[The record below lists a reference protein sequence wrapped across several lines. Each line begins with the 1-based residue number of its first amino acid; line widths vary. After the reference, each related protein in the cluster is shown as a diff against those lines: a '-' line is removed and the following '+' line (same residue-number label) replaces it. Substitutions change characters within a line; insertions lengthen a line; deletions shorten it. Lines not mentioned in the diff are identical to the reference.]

1 MNERIKLLAE
11 QANTIGDWGED
22 ITEGR
27 YFVYPNIKNL
37 EKFAE
42 LIVRE
47 CMRMCD
53 CADVSLLEHNCPK
66 EASGASSVKQ
76 FIAEHFGV
84 EE

>member
-1 MNERIKLLAE
+1 MNERIRELINESTCFKE
-11 QANTIGDWGED
+11 GN
-22 ITEGR
+22 TEGK
-27 YFVYPNIKNL
+27 YDIEVFDK

-53 CADVSLLEHNCPK
+53 CADVSLLEHNRPQ

>member
-1 MNERIKLLAE
+1 MNERIEELAK
-11 QANTIGDWGED
+11 QAT
-22 ITEGR
+22 TVVEGWSDEHGTTR
-27 YFVYPNIKNL
+27 YHEFNR

-53 CADVSLLEHNCPK
+53 VADMSLLEHNCVK
-66 EASGASSVKQ
+66 EASGTQSAKD
-76 FIAEHFGV
+76 FIKEHFGV